1 MKGKDFNACF
11 EKLKDFKTKYPKATD
26 EDEFF
31 KALYSRLRKYVKKLN
46 RIKDIEDKIHKNGAE
61 PTAEQRDLLSKKKE
75 LEQTLVELV
84 EINAEYM
91 KNFDNHCQQIWNHK
105 QSLDAQTRQDEVK
118 EQTLNDDGESEPEEE
133 KAEPQQ
139 PAVDV
144 DAVRN
149 EGYQR
154 GYEDGRQS
162 VSQEVAAEAL
172 TQGRNQGFN
181 DAKQQ
186 FESQTQNFVNDAV
199 RRTADYCSM
208 FVVMGFRIDS
218 YMPLDPPFVRGEY
231 FTDEETIALNQLF
244 MLCQMFSQKINF
256 KEMIDSSSDR
266 IRRLVSKDSQLVPGC
281 RNVTYK
287 QLSDAIDRAL
297 ENPKF
302 VNTLH
307 QLVPM
312 DNSLMNVFGG

>member
-1 MKGKDFNACF
+1 MKGKDFNASF
-11 EKLKDFKTKYPKATD
+11 DKLKDFKSKYPKATD

-46 RIKDIEDKIHKNGAE
+46 RIKEIEDKIQGGAE

-75 LEQTLVELV
+75 LEQSLKELV
-84 EINAEYM
+84 EINAEYV
-91 KNFDNHCQQIWNHK
+91 KNFDNHCQQIWSHK
-105 QSLDAQTRQDEVK
+105 QSLDEQAKQDEVK
-118 EQTLNDDGESEPEEE
+118 EETPNEDAESEPEED

-154 GYEDGRQS
+154 GFEDGRQS

-172 TQGRNQGFN
+172 SQGRSQGFF

-186 FESQTQNFVNDAV
+186 FDIQTQDIVNDAV
-199 RRTADYCSM
+199 RRTSDYCSM
-208 FVVMGFRIDS
+208 FVIMGFRIDS

-231 FTDEETIALNQLF
+231 FTDEESVALNQLF
-244 MLCQMFSQKINF
+244 MMCQMFSQKINF

-266 IRRLVSKDSQLVPGC
+266 IKRLVNKDSQLVPGC